1 MFSRY
6 CVSMIIIFI
15 FNLALE
21 DKKLENYDELHMKLD
36 WWTET
41 KKNPST
47 SALPL
52 DESWTNSTR
61 KMY

>member
-36 WWTET
+36 
-41 KKNPST
+41 
-47 SALPL
+47 
-52 DESWTNSTR
+52 
-61 KMY
+61 